1 MQLSLQFDEFL
12 TNKFKTKILH
22 RFWDFHSKFPK
33 LVSKV
38 IFLRKLKLSTITKY
52 KTPMFLTL
60 FLVKS
65 KWSKAKK
72 CETTSFLRISF
83 PFKFRSYLLIRWHW
97 FYNFLKLSHK
107 FWHVLSTLYTR
118 FQLICFDLETPSK
131 FCVERTQISR
141 RRTIIKILNNNET
154 PFLSEIRLT
163 ATARDTQPI
172 KIVTGLQNSIFLEW
186 CYILVEKFKHFF

>member
-1 MQLSLQFDEFL
+1 MQTRIIFTSFH
-12 TNKFKTKILH
+12 TNI
-22 RFWDFHSKFPK
+22 FP
-33 LVSKV
+33 V
-38 IFLRKLKLSTITKY
+38 IFLGKSKLSTITKY

-141 RRTIIKILNNNET
+141 RRTIIKILNNDET

-172 KIVTGLQNSIFLEW
+172 KIVTGLIKVISRIFFTQMIME
-186 CYILVEKFKHFF
+186 FFSLNQSDFTEFFLPK